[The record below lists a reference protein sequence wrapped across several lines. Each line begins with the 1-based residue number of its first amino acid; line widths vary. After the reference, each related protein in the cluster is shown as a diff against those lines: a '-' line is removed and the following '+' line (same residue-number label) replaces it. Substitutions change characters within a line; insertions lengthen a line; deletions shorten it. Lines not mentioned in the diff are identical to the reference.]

1 MCAEPYNFHRALE
14 QEADGLDRELE
25 QLESAKTG
33 LEEKAAA
40 ERAQAKAAIESLEG
54 RMQQQQ
60 EAHDREFEE
69 QQAEKRCTSLP
80 FCYYSCSV
88 LV

>member
-1 MCAEPYNFHRALE
+1 ME

-25 QLESAKTG
+25 QLESEKKG
-33 LEEKAAA
+33 LLEKATA
-40 ERAQAKAAIESLEG
+40 ERAQAETAIESLEG

-69 QQAEKRCTSLP
+69 QQAEKRCVRRFSGLI
-80 FCYYSCSV
+80 
-88 LV
+88 